1 MGPPVMHRSSWRTP
15 VVILACGTVVLLLSF
30 GIRTN
35 FGLFLKPITEEL
47 GWGREAFATA
57 IGVQMLLWG
66 LAQPF
71 AGAVADKY
79 GAGRVIAVGGAMYA
93 LGVLVMAQTSSPLD
107 FTLGAGVLVGLGL
120 TGTGFPIILAVI
132 GRSVEARRRSLFL
145 GLAAAGGS
153 SGQVFMVPL
162 GQAFLDAYGW
172 MTALGLLA
180 ALSFIMVPLAAALA
194 GRPRVEARR
203 EVRQSFA
210 EAIREAGGHGGYWY
224 LNAGF
229 FVCGFHVM
237 FIATHL
243 PAFIVDQG
251 AAASLGAWAL
261 ALIGLGNIVGSIISG
276 YLGGRYS
283 KRYLLSGLYLARAV
297 IISIFVLA
305 PISDTSILVFSVA
318 IGVLWLST
326 VPLTSGL
333 VAQIFGVRYMATLFG
348 FVFLSHQI
356 GGFLGVWLGGYVFDA
371 TGSYDIVWW
380 VAVALGVAAAFLHMP
395 INERPVPRLAAAA
408 D

>member
-1 MGPPVMHRSSWRTP
+1 MGSPEMHRSSWRTP
-15 VVILACGTVVLLLSF
+15 IVILVCGTVVALLSF

-132 GRSVEARRRSLFL
+132 GRSVEAQRRSLFL

-153 SGQVFMVPL
+153 SGQVLMVPL

-180 ALSFIMVPLAAALA
+180 ALSFTMVPLAAALA
-194 GRPRVEARR
+194 GRPKVEARR
-203 EVRQSFA
+203 EARQGFA
-210 EAIREAGGHGGYWY
+210 ERPA
-224 LNAGF
+224 
-229 FVCGFHVM
+229 
-237 FIATHL
+237 AT
-243 PAFIVDQG
+243 
-251 AAASLGAWAL
+251 AASG
-261 ALIGLGNIVGSIISG
+261 
-276 YLGGRYS
+276 
-283 KRYLLSGLYLARAV
+283 
-297 IISIFVLA
+297 
-305 PISDTSILVFSVA
+305 TSPPAS
-318 IGVLWLST
+318 
-326 VPLTSGL
+326 
-333 VAQIFGVRYMATLFG
+333 
-348 FVFLSHQI
+348 
-356 GGFLGVWLGGYVFDA
+356 
-371 TGSYDIVWW
+371 
-380 VAVALGVAAAFLHMP
+380 
-395 INERPVPRLAAAA
+395 
-408 D
+408 

>member
-1 MGPPVMHRSSWRTP
+1 MHRSSWRTP
-15 VVILACGTVVLLLSF
+15 TVILACGTVVLLLSF

-35 FGLFLKPITEEL
+35 FGLFQIPITGEL

-57 IGVQMLLWG
+57 IAIQMLLWG

-79 GAGRVIAVGGAMYA
+79 GAGRVVAVCGAMYA
-93 LGVLVMAQTSSPLD
+93 LGVLVMARTSSPFD

-180 ALSFIMVPLAAALA
+180 ALSFTMVPLAAALA
-194 GRPRVEARR
+194 GRPHVEARR
-203 EVRQSFA
+203 EARQSFA
-210 EAIREAGGHGGYWY
+210 EAIREAGGHGGYWF
-224 LNAGF
+224 LTAGF

-251 AAASLGAWAL
+251 AAAGLGAWAL
-261 ALIGLGNIVGSIISG
+261 ALIGLGNIVGSLISG
-276 YLGGRYS
+276 FLGGRYS
-283 KRYLLSGLYLARAV
+283 KRYLLSGVYLARAV
-297 IISIFVLA
+297 VISIFVLA
-305 PISDTSILVFSVA
+305 PMSDTSILVFSVA

-356 GGFLGVWLGGYVFDA
+356 GGFLGAWLGGYVFDA